1 MNLRSDRAG
10 RTKLTVE
17 VPRPL
22 LERVRIRAVRENRRV
37 WAIVT
42 DALEAYL
49 SAKKEK
55 GGAK

>member
-17 VPRPL
+17 VPKPL

-42 DALEAYL
+42 DALTEYL
-49 SAKKEK
+49 AKKEGK
-55 GGAK
+55 K